1 MTGTDQTA
9 QDPKER
15 YRDALRLEA
24 LGLMTAGIV
33 HDLGNMIQVL
43 SSAINILERDPHV
56 RETDALQPVVL
67 GAIGSLDSASGMI
80 RQILGFVRQS
90 PAMEQAV
97 DPALVLAAMERLF
110 RWICPAGIVID
121 LHLDPRL
128 PSLLCDRHRLENAV
142 LNLVLNARDAM
153 PDGGALTI
161 TARSLGLS
169 PCQVE
174 ICVTDTGVGMDPALA
189 KAAFEPLF
197 TTKGG
202 RGSGLGLAMVRQFA
216 QELHGNASLSSVEG
230 KGTSV
235 TLRLPA
241 GIAPMPGRGAAP
253 CP

>member
-1 MTGTDQTA
+1 MTCTDQTA
-9 QDPKER
+9 QDSKER

-33 HDLGNMIQVL
+33 HDLGNMIQIL
-43 SSAINILERDPHV
+43 SSAIHILERDPHV

-80 RQILGFVRQS
+80 RQLLGFVRQA
-90 PAMEQAV
+90 PAAEQAI
-97 DPALVLAAMERLF
+97 DPTLVLAAMERLF
-110 RWICPAGIVID
+110 RWICPTGIAID

-128 PSLLCDRHRLENAV
+128 PPLLCDRHRLENAV

-153 PDGGALTI
+153 PSGGALTI
-161 TARSLGLS
+161 KARSVGLS

-174 ICVTDTGVGMDPALA
+174 ICVTDTGVGMNPTLA

-202 RGSGLGLAMVRQFA
+202 QGTGLGLAMVRQFA
-216 QELHGNASLSSVEG
+216 QELHGSASLLSVEG

-241 GIAPMPGRGAAP
+241 GSASLKGGGATS